1 MSLAYP
7 DIAEITPVTL
17 SDTYHEE
24 TEGTAFQSIACVE
37 EDSKLQY
44 GTNGEPIEPAI
55 TILFPAKI
63 EVHKGDYV
71 RLIKLHGRTPTTD
84 EAIRR
89 RAKIAA
95 RIGGSRESHVEVI
108 V

>member
-7 DIAEITPVTL
+7 DIVEVTPVTL

-24 TEGTAFQSIACVE
+24 TEGDAFQSEACIE
-37 EDSKLQY
+37 EDSKLRY
-44 GTNGEPIEPAI
+44 SANGEPIDPQI
-55 TILFPAKI
+55 LILFPAKTD
-63 EVHKGDYV
+63 VHKGDYV
-71 RLIKLHGRTPTTD
+71 QIIQLHGRTPTTD

-89 RAKIAA
+89 RAKMAA
-95 RIGGSRESHVEVI
+95 RIGGSRESHIEVI

>member
-7 DIAEITPVTL
+7 DIAEVTPITL
-17 SDTYHEE
+17 SETYHEE
-24 TEGTAFQSIACVE
+24 TEGASFQSEACIE
-37 EDSKLQY
+37 EDSKLRY
-44 GTNGEPIEPAI
+44 GPNGEPIDPV
-55 TILFPAKI
+55 ILIMFPAKTN
-63 EVHKGDYV
+63 VHKGDYV
-71 RLIKLHGRTPTTD
+71 RLIKLHGRTPTVD

-89 RAKIAA
+89 RAQIAA